1 MRPTTIIVGGFL
13 ALSLATASNAQM
25 GIDIFKKPS
34 ITKAFNPVVGK
45 GAEYET
51 ASKTGGKS
59 RSMQMGIVGKDSV
72 DGKDAYWFE
81 IVNSEN
87 NGQLM
92 IAKTLITPGDF
103 QPHKAIIQ
111 IPGQGAMEMPV
122 NMTARNRQQVDDK
135 MNEWH
140 NVGTDTITVPA
151 GTFSCDH
158 WKNDKDGS
166 EAWTSS
172 KVVPFGLVKEVEKD
186 SSMTLVK
193 VIDDFPDQIKGPV
206 QQFNMQQM
214 MQQMQQQRQQPNP

>member
-1 MRPTTIIVGGFL
+1 MRPTTIIVGAFL
-13 ALSLATASNAQM
+13 ALSLAFASNAQM
-25 GIDIFKKPS
+25 GMDIFKKPS

-45 GAEYET
+45 GAQYET
-51 ASKTGGKS
+51 ASKTGGRS

-72 DGKDAYWFE
+72 EGKDAYWFE

-214 MQQMQQQRQQPNP
+214 MQQMQQQRQQPNQ

>member
-1 MRPTTIIVGGFL
+1 MRRTAVFCGFL
-13 ALSLATASNAQM
+13 ALGFAAAAHAQM
-25 GIDIFKKPS
+25 GMDMFKRPS

-51 ASKTGGKS
+51 TSKTGGKS

-72 DGKDAYWFE
+72 DGKDGYWFE
-81 IVNSEN
+81 MVMAESSGEP
-87 NGQLM
+87 M
-92 IAKTLITPGDF
+92 ISKTLITTGDF
-103 QPHKAIIQ
+103 QPHRAIMQ
-111 IPGQGAMEMPV
+111 IPGKGAMEMPV

-135 MNEWH
+135 MSEWH
-140 NVGTDTITVPA
+140 SAGTETITVPA

-166 EAWTSS
+166 EAWTSG
-172 KVVPFGLVKEVEKD
+172 KVVPFGLVKEVETN